1 LIVLGA
7 ALDERP
13 NLAQDARV
21 NQTSGSGQERRDVH
35 NTLRMRRF
43 TVANNSVRV
52 AIDIQNGPGL
62 RPVESGSNRDVHQQ
76 VYATD
81 VGVIGK
87 MGPEQSPADTMRATP
102 LPRQLTK
109 FVCLARPWEECGPG
123 RTGGPGAFGERDR
136 EGMAAP
142 PGVATRI
149 DQRAGRR
156 AQLETAPLD
165 QFSRIGLVEQAG
177 DNAGDGVDE
186 IEVNAA
192 SSALRGCEPI
202 GVPAYCPLGSL

>member
-1 LIVLGA
+1 MVLSA
-7 ALDERP
+7 ALNERP
-13 NLAQDARV
+13 NLAHDARV
-21 NQTSGSGQERRDVH
+21 NQTSGSGHERRDVH
-35 NTLRMRRF
+35 NPLHMRRF

-62 RPVESGSNRDVHQQ
+62 RPVKSGSHRDVHQR

-87 MGPEQSPADTMRATP
+87 MGPKQSPADTMRATP
-102 LPRQLTK
+102 RPRQLTE
-109 FVCLARPWEECGPG
+109 FMCLARPREECGPG
-123 RTGGPGAFGERDR
+123 RTGGPGAFGEREC

-156 AQLETAPLD
+156 AKLETAPVD
-165 QFSRIGLVEQAG
+165 QLGRIRLVEHAG

-186 IEVNAA
+186 IEVNGAL
-192 SSALRGCEPI
+192 SALRGCAPI